1 MATFE
6 VCLFI
11 GTNQK
16 AVYLH
21 LLTIISTHP
30 DHFCCMNSVSQCSL
44 DLQEKTKNDIFLIE
58 LYIFFHCT
66 RKFFFIP
73 QVKYF
78 QDL

>member
-11 GTNQK
+11 GTNQM

-21 LLTIISTHP
+21 LLTIISTDP

-44 DLQEKTKNDIFLIE
+44 DLQEKAKNDTFS
-58 LYIFFHCT
+58 
-66 RKFFFIP
+66 
-73 QVKYF
+73 
-78 QDL
+78 